1 MHTETCAVHDDGPCT
16 CGLDEVIDDLMLDE
30 IVDEKPL
37 AGLIGSRVPLSA
49 RPAAPPLRA

>member
-30 IVDEKPL
+30 ILDEKPL
-37 AGLIGSRVPLSA
+37 AGPVVIG
-49 RPAAPPLRA
+49 